1 MFELSI
7 ARRYLSTRR
16 KPPFVSLILTISLLS
31 VAIGVFALIFVL
43 SVMNGF
49 EKDFRKRILSFKA
62 PVTVASVDGEDLSS
76 RAEEWKDADPRIRR
90 VVPFAE
96 GEAVAQT
103 KDGGVLGLR
112 VRGIAE
118 APEESRLG
126 RYYESETFS
135 DQSIIMGDGLSDALH
150 VHPDFEENV
159 RLIFPLGDVGPSGE
173 VLPRVKSFKPTGIFH
188 SGFYEFDSKYAVIP
202 YAQAL
207 GLFGEQARTGLEIWL
222 DAPEEAEG
230 VKKVLESKVQG
241 PRSKEIRIQTWRDSN
256 PKLFAAM
263 KLEKI
268 GMFLLLGMLLL
279 IAGFNIFGLIS
290 LTVLDKLS
298 DMAALRA
305 MGLKRGGVSRIF
317 LLQSAAIGV
326 TGSVVG
332 GGLGLLASWLLTK
345 YPAPLPASYYLEH
358 LPIAVEAGDAALI
371 LCLVPVVTILAA
383 IYPAYQASKVSPVQA
398 LRYE

>member
-1 MFELSI
+1 MAFEFTI

-31 VAIGVFALIFVL
+31 VATGVFALIFVL

-49 EKDFRKRILSFKA
+49 EKDFRGRILSFKA
-62 PVTVASVDGEDLSS
+62 PVTVTSGNGEDLSA
-76 RAEEWKDADPRIRR
+76 RADEFKAMDSRIRR

-103 KDGGVLGLR
+103 RDGGVLGLR

-126 RYYESETFS
+126 RYYESESFGA
-135 DQSIIMGDGLSDALH
+135 QSIVIGDGLSDSLH
-150 VHPDFEENV
+150 VHPDFAEDV
-159 RLIFPLGDVGPSGE
+159 RLIFPLGDVGPSGD
-173 VLPRVKSFKPTGIFH
+173 VLPRIKSFKTTGIFH
-188 SGFYEFDSKYAVIP
+188 SGFYEYDSKYAVIP
-202 YAQAL
+202 YVQAL
-207 GLFGEQARTGLEIWL
+207 GLFGDQSRTGLEIWL
-222 DAPEEAEG
+222 DRPEDAES
-230 VKKVLESKVQG
+230 VQKVLEGKKSSTDLKVL
-241 PRSKEIRIQTWRDSN
+241 TWKDSN

-279 IAGFNIFGLIS
+279 IAAFNIFGLIS
-290 LTVLDKLS
+290 LTVLDKTA

-305 MGLKRGGVSRIF
+305 IGLRRRGVSRIF

-326 TGSVVG
+326 IGTAVG
-332 GGLGLLASWLLTK
+332 GGLGLLASWILTK
-345 YPAPLPASYYLEH
+345 YPAPLPTSYYLEH
-358 LPIAVEAGDAALI
+358 LPIAVEAGDAAVI
-371 LCLVPVVTILAA
+371 LALVPLVTILAA
-383 IYPAYQASKVSPVQA
+383 IYPARQAAKIPPARA